1 MYSWQRVIAPIVMR
15 LADRSEEVHSYKEL
29 TGGFYR
35 ETKQRVVNF
44 NNILNTVIVNE

>member
-15 LADRSEEVHSYKEL
+15 LADRSEVHSYMEL
-29 TGGFYR
+29 TDGFYR